1 LSIEGSK
8 VVVTGGAG
16 FIGSHLVENLT
27 QLGCSI
33 IVIDDMSKGQLGNIR
48 TSSDQ
53 GRVKV
58 FREDIR
64 EYRMIRRVTRD
75 ADYVFHA
82 AAIIEARNP
91 SIDESAFHEV
101 NVTGTLN
108 LLRASCGTGVR
119 RFINLSSA
127 AVYGKSLSMPIRED
141 SLTNPISFYGASKL
155 SGEHYCRVFTA
166 VHDVETVSLR
176 LFNVYGPRQGHGPYA
191 GVITGFVNRL
201 LRNKRPTI
209 LGDGMQTRDFVHVSD
224 VVKAMIKAA
233 TSKQNVKG
241 KAFNVGSGKSI
252 TIKSLARRLAEICRK
267 EDLVPQYEPPRPGDI
282 RHSCADV
289 KLASSYLGFRSAVPL
304 DKGLEDYVSLV
315 DGKD

>member
-1 LSIEGSK
+1 

-27 QLGCSI
+27 QLGCSV
-33 IVIDDMSKGQLGNIR
+33 IVIDNMSKGQLRNIR
-48 TSSDQ
+48 TSSNQ
-53 GRVKV
+53 GRIKV

-82 AAIIEARNP
+82 AAIIEGRNP
-91 SIDESAFHEV
+91 SIDESAFHDV

-155 SGEHYCRVFTA
+155 CGEHYCRVFAA

-176 LFNVYGPRQGHGPYA
+176 LFNVYGPRQGCGPYA
-191 GVITGFVNRL
+191 GVITCFVNRL
-201 LRNKRPTI
+201 LRNRRPTI

-252 TIKSLARRLAEICRK
+252 TIKCLAKRLAEICRK
-267 EDLVPQYEPPRPGDI
+267 KDLVPQYEPPRPDDI